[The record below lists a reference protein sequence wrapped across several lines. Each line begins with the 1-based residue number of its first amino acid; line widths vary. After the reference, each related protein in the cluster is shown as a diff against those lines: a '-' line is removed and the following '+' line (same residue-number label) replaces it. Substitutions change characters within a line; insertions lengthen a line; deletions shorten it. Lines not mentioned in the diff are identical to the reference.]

1 MKNITLLLL
10 IISLSACSIFQSGEK
25 ETQQNTGNNDS
36 SDEVYVFDEV
46 SETDVNTTNTKK
58 AAKEIEQVKSEDTST
73 KTKEDLFDES
83 VVNNE
88 TKINYSANKYFLQ
101 FGAFSTLNRAE
112 KFVNENNSQI
122 NLVLSIIYDSNTELY
137 TVRSSAYNTKP
148 EVEKIKNDF
157 WKRNLYKDAFIV
169 TQ

>member
-1 MKNITLLLL
+1 M
-10 IISLSACSIFQSGEK
+10 ISLSACSIFQSGEK
-25 ETQQNTGNNDS
+25 ETQQNNGSNDS

-46 SETDVNTTNTKK
+46 SETDVNTTNTKEVT
-58 AAKEIEQVKSEDTST
+58 KEVEQVKSE
-73 KTKEDLFDES
+73 EDVFDET

-88 TKINYSANKYFLQ
+88 NKIKYSANKFYLQ
-101 FGAFSTLNRAE
+101 FGAFSTLKRAE
-112 KFVNENNSQI
+112 KFVNDNNLQI

-157 WKRNLYKDAFIV
+157 WKKNLYKDAFIV
-169 TQ
+169 TE